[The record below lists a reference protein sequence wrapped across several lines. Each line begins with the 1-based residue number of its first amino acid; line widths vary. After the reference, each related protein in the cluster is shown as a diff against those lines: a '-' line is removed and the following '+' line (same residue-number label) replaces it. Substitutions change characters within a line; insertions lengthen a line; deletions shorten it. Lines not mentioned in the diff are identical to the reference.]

1 MSKRWDE
8 PVRSLD
14 LLIGAGLLVAP
25 RQLRWSLRSSRL
37 MSLVGLL
44 LIGASV
50 LIRVLGGRSRTA
62 MVARVVEGG
71 TGATLVG
78 AQYLLS
84 EEDSSVRGTVAAI
97 GAALM
102 FLALVRRPD
111 LDSEESALVTNE

>member
-1 MSKRWDE
+1 VSKRWDE

-71 TGATLVG
+71 TGATLIG

-102 FLALVRRPD
+102 FLPLVRRPD

>member
-1 MSKRWDE
+1 MSKGWDE

-37 MSLVGLL
+37 MSLAGLL

-102 FLALVRRPD
+102 FLALIRRPD